1 MIGAGEGNMARRQK
15 DEFGTGIAEEAA
27 ETPNVLSPIVGISR
41 EDVMSAIGAIVGGA
55 ARNPFTFMQHI
66 GSFGR
71 NVVDIIGGQQKFAP
85 EPKDRRFVDRA
96 WQLSPVYSRMMQGWL
111 AFRSEMHE
119 FIKSLE
125 LDPVEHGRAM
135 LVADIMIDA
144 VAPTNSFV
152 GNPSAVKLA
161 VDTGGLSLVQG
172 LRHALDDLRHN
183 HGMPSQVDKAPFKV
197 GENLATTEGAVVYRN
212 EMLELLQYTPKTG
225 EVRAMPLLFVPPQIN
240 KYYVLDLTPEKSMS
254 RYLVDQGFQVFVV
267 SWRNPGPEHRDWGLA
282 DYVSALVDVIG
293 VVTSITGSEKV
304 NISGGCS
311 GGITTATLLS
321 YMAAKGDKR
330 VNSVTFWVCVLDP
343 RMEDS
348 DVGVL
353 VTKRGIEMARKR
365 SAKKGVLAGSD
376 LSRVFA
382 WLRPND
388 LIWNYVVNNY
398 LHGQKPP
405 AFDVLFWN
413 NDSTNL
419 TAALHS
425 DYLSLYETQP
435 FANPGKEMILGE
447 TIDLGKV
454 DIDAFIVGGVTDHI
468 TPWKACYRTTQML
481 TGKREF
487 VLSNSGHIQ
496 AILNPPG
503 NPKAKYFVNQNLPA
517 TADEWAAGASEVQG
531 SWWERWGIWLGERSG
546 EMVPA
551 PKKLGS
557 RKFQPMDPAP
567 GTYVLG

>member
-1 MIGAGEGNMARRQK
+1 MARRQK
-15 DEFGTGIAEEAA
+15 DEFGAGIGEEAA

-41 EDVMSAIGAIVGGA
+41 EDVLSAIGSILGGA
-55 ARNPFTFMQHI
+55 ARQPFTFMQHI

-71 NVVDIIGGQQKFAP
+71 SVVDIVGGEARFAP
-85 EPKDRRFVDRA
+85 EPKDRRFIDPA
-96 WQLSPVYSRMMQGWL
+96 WQKSPVYRRMMQGWL
-111 AFRSEMHE
+111 AFRGEMHG
-119 FIKSLE
+119 FIKSLD

-144 VAPTNSFV
+144 VAPTNTLV

-161 VDTGGLSLVQG
+161 LDTGGASLVQG
-172 LRHALDDLRHN
+172 LRHALDDLRNN
-183 HGMPSQVDKAPFKV
+183 HGMPSQVDKTPFKV
-197 GENLATTEGAVVYRN
+197 GENLATTEGAVVYRT

-225 EVRAMPLLFVPPQIN
+225 NVRAMPLLFVPPQIN

-254 RYLVDQGFQVFVV
+254 RYLVEQGFQVFVV

-282 DYVSALVDVIG
+282 DYVSALVEVIG

-321 YMAAKGDKR
+321 YLAAKGDKR

-388 LIWNYVVNNY
+388 LVWNYVVNNY

-405 AFDVLFWN
+405 AFDVLYWN

-447 TIDLGKV
+447 PIDLGKV

-481 TGKREF
+481 GGKREF

-503 NPKAKYFVNQNLPA
+503 NPKAKYFANDSLPA
-517 TADEWAAGASEVQG
+517 TADEWAAGASEVHG
-531 SWWERWGIWLGERSG
+531 SWWERWAKWLDERSG
-546 EMVPA
+546 ETQPA

-557 RKFQPMDPAP
+557 RKYKPMDAAP

>member
-1 MIGAGEGNMARRQK
+1 MARRRE
-15 DEFGTGIAEEAA
+15 DISTGIGEEAA

-41 EDVMSAIGAIVGGA
+41 EDVLSAIGSIIGGA
-55 ARNPFTFMQHI
+55 ARQPFTFMQHI

-71 NVVDIIGGQQKFAP
+71 SVVDIVGGETKFAP
-85 EPKDRRFVDRA
+85 QPKDRRFVDSA
-96 WQLSPVYSRMMQGWL
+96 WQKSPVYRRLMQGWL
-111 AFRSEMHE
+111 AFQTEVHG
-119 FIKSLE
+119 FIKSLD

-144 VAPTNSFV
+144 VAPTNTFV

-161 VDTGGLSLVQG
+161 LDTGGASLVQG
-172 LRHALDDLRHN
+172 FRNAIDDLRNN
-183 HGMPSQVDKAPFKV
+183 HGMPSQVDKSPFKV
-197 GENLATTEGAVVYRN
+197 GENIATTEGSVVYRN
-212 EMLELLQYTPKTG
+212 EMLELLQYTPQS
-225 EVRAMPLLFVPPQIN
+225 EQVHAMPLLFVPPQIN

-254 RYLVDQGFQVFVV
+254 RYLTTQGFQVFVV

-282 DYVSALVDVIG
+282 EYVSALVDVIG
-293 VVTSITGSEKV
+293 VVCSITSSDKV

-321 YMAAKGDKR
+321 YLAAKKDTR

-419 TAALHS
+419 TAGLHS

-435 FANPGKEMILGE
+435 FANPGKEEILGE
-447 TIDLGKV
+447 AIDLGKV

-481 TGKREF
+481 GGKKEF

-503 NPKAKYFVNQNLPA
+503 NPKAKYFVNDKLPA

-531 SWWERWGIWLGERSG
+531 SWWERWAKWLGERSG
-546 EMVPA
+546 EMQPA
-551 PKKLGS
+551 SKKLGS
-557 RKFQPMDPAP
+557 RKYKPLDPAP

>member
-1 MIGAGEGNMARRQK
+1 MSKRRDDIGAGIG
-15 DEFGTGIAEEAA
+15 EEAA

-41 EDVMSAIGAIVGGA
+41 EDVLSAIGSIVGGA
-55 ARNPFTFMQHI
+55 ARQPFTFMQHI

-71 NVVDIIGGQQKFAP
+71 EIVDIVAGGDKFAP
-85 EPKDRRFVDRA
+85 QPKDRRFVDQA
-96 WQLSPVYSRMMQGWL
+96 WQKSPVYRRLMQGWL
-111 AFRSEMHE
+111 AFQSEVHGFIRS
-119 FIKSLE
+119 LD

-144 VAPTNSFV
+144 VAPTNTLV

-161 VDTGGLSLVQG
+161 LDTGGTSLVQG
-172 LRHALDDLRHN
+172 FRNAIDDLRNN
-183 HGMPSQVDKAPFKV
+183 HGMPSQVDKTPFKV
-197 GENLATTEGAVVYRN
+197 GGNLATTEGAVVYRT
-212 EMLELLQYTPKTG
+212 EMLELLQYTPKSDT
-225 EVRAMPLLFVPPQIN
+225 VHKVPLLFVPPQIN

-254 RYLVDQGFQVFVV
+254 QYLVHQGHQVFVV

-282 DYVSALVDVIG
+282 DYVAALVDVIG
-293 VVTSITGSEKV
+293 VVCSITDSEKL

-321 YMAAKGDKR
+321 HLAAKGDDR
-330 VNSVTFWVCVLDP
+330 INSVTFWVCVLDP

-353 VTKRGIEMARKR
+353 VTKRGIEMARQR

-435 FANPGKEMILGE
+435 FANPGKEEILG
-447 TIDLGKV
+447 TPIDLGSV
-454 DIDAFIVGGVTDHI
+454 TVDAFIVGGVTDHI

-481 TGKREF
+481 GGKREF

-503 NPKAKYFVNQNLPA
+503 NPKAKYFVNDNLPA
-517 TADEWAAGASEVQG
+517 TADEWAAGASEVMG
-531 SWWERWGIWLGERSG
+531 SWWERWEKWLSARSG
-546 EMVPA
+546 EKIPA
-551 PKKLGS
+551 PKKLGN
-557 RKFQPMDPAP
+557 RKYKAMDAAP

>member
-1 MIGAGEGNMARRQK
+1 MARRR
-15 DEFGTGIAEEAA
+15 DDIGAGIAEEAA

-41 EDVMSAIGAIVGGA
+41 EDVLAAIGSIIGGA
-55 ARNPFTFMQHI
+55 ARNPFTFMQHV

-71 NVVDIIGGQQKFAP
+71 NVVDILGGEAKFAP

-96 WQLSPVYSRMMQGWL
+96 WQLSPVYRRLMQGWL
-111 AFRSEMHE
+111 AFQSEMHD
-119 FIKSLE
+119 FIKSLD
-125 LDPVEHGRAM
+125 LDPIEHGRAM

-144 VAPTNSFV
+144 LAPTNSLP

-172 LRHALDDLRHN
+172 LRHALDDLRNN
-183 HGMPSQVDKAPFKV
+183 HGMPSQVDKTPFKV
-197 GENLATTEGAVVYRN
+197 GENLATTEGAVVYRT

-225 EVRAMPLLFVPPQIN
+225 NVRAMPLLFVPPQIN

-282 DYVSALVDVIG
+282 DYVAALVDVIG
-293 VVTSITGSEKV
+293 VVAAITGSEKV

-321 YMAAKGDKR
+321 YLAAKNDRR

-388 LIWNYVVNNY
+388 LVWNYVVNNY

-405 AFDVLFWN
+405 AFDVLYWN

-419 TAALHS
+419 SAALHS

-435 FANPGKEMILGE
+435 FANPGKESILGE

-481 TGKREF
+481 GGKREF

-503 NPKAKYFVNQNLPA
+503 NPKAKYFINDNLPA
-517 TADEWAAGASEVQG
+517 TADEWAASASEVQG
-531 SWWERWGIWLGERSG
+531 SWWERWASWLNERSG
-546 EMVPA
+546 EEIPA

-557 RKFQPMDPAP
+557 RKFKPMDPAP

>member
-1 MIGAGEGNMARRQK
+1 
-15 DEFGTGIAEEAA
+15 
-27 ETPNVLSPIVGISR
+27 
-41 EDVMSAIGAIVGGA
+41 
-55 ARNPFTFMQHI
+55 
-66 GSFGR
+66 
-71 NVVDIIGGQQKFAP
+71 
-85 EPKDRRFVDRA
+85 
-96 WQLSPVYSRMMQGWL
+96 
-111 AFRSEMHE
+111 
-119 FIKSLE
+119 
-125 LDPVEHGRAM
+125 M

-144 VAPTNSFV
+144 VAPTNTFV

-161 VDTGGLSLVQG
+161 LDTGGASLVQG
-172 LRHALDDLRHN
+172 FRNAIDDLRNN
-183 HGMPSQVDKAPFKV
+183 HGMPSQVDKSPFKV
-197 GENLATTEGAVVYRN
+197 GENIATTEGSVVYRN
-212 EMLELLQYTPKTG
+212 EMLELLQYTPQS
-225 EVRAMPLLFVPPQIN
+225 EQVHAMPLLFVPPQIN

-254 RYLVDQGFQVFVV
+254 RYLTTQGFQVFVV

-282 DYVSALVDVIG
+282 EYVSALVDVIG
-293 VVTSITGSEKV
+293 VVCSITSSDKV

-321 YMAAKGDKR
+321 YLAAKKDTR

-419 TAALHS
+419 TAGLHS

-435 FANPGKEMILGE
+435 FANPGKEEILGE
-447 TIDLGKV
+447 AIDLGKV

-481 TGKREF
+481 GGKKEF

-503 NPKAKYFVNQNLPA
+503 NPKAKYFVNDKLPA

-531 SWWERWGIWLGERSG
+531 SWWERWAKWLGERSG
-546 EMVPA
+546 EMQPA
-551 PKKLGS
+551 SKKLGS
-557 RKFQPMDPAP
+557 RKYKPLDPAP

>member
-1 MIGAGEGNMARRQK
+1 MSKRRDDIGAGIG
-15 DEFGTGIAEEAA
+15 EEAA

-41 EDVMSAIGAIVGGA
+41 EDVLSAIGSIVGGA
-55 ARNPFTFMQHI
+55 ARQPFTFMQHI

-71 NVVDIIGGQQKFAP
+71 NVVDIVAGEDKFAP
-85 EPKDRRFVDRA
+85 QPKDRRFVDQA
-96 WQLSPVYSRMMQGWL
+96 WQKSPVYRRLMQGWL
-111 AFRSEMHE
+111 AFQTEVHGFIRS
-119 FIKSLE
+119 LD
-125 LDPVEHGRAM
+125 LDPIEHGRAM

-144 VAPTNSFV
+144 VAPTNTLV

-161 VDTGGLSLVQG
+161 LDTGGSSLVQG
-172 LRHALDDLRHN
+172 FRNAIDDLRNN
-183 HGMPSQVDKAPFKV
+183 HGMPSQVDKTPFKV
-197 GENLATTEGAVVYRN
+197 GGNLATTEGAVVYRT
-212 EMLELLQYTPKTG
+212 EMLELLQYTPKTDT
-225 EVRAMPLLFVPPQIN
+225 VHAMPLLFVPPQIN

-254 RYLVDQGFQVFVV
+254 QYLVRQGYRVFVV

-293 VVTSITGSEKV
+293 VVCSITDSKKL

-321 YMAAKGDKR
+321 HLAAKGDDR

-419 TAALHS
+419 TAGLHS

-435 FANPGKEMILGE
+435 FANPGKEEILGQP
-447 TIDLGKV
+447 IDLGKV
-454 DIDAFIVGGVTDHI
+454 AIDAFIVGGVTDHI
-468 TPWKACYRTTQML
+468 TPWKACYRTTKML
-481 TGKREF
+481 GGKKEF

-503 NPKAKYFVNQNLPA
+503 NPKAKYFVNDKLPD
-517 TADEWAAGASEVQG
+517 TADEWAAGASEVMG
-531 SWWERWGIWLGERSG
+531 SWWERWASWLGERSG
-546 EMVPA
+546 ETIPT
-551 PKKLGS
+551 PKKLGN
-557 RKFQPMDPAP
+557 RKYKPMDPAP